1 MTFTHKVL
9 ITLAVVLG
17 SSGYFAYSALKSSDV
32 AYYEH
37 VHKVTAHPDKWLNK
51 SMQVH
56 GYAVPGTIHEQ
67 VVGQKLERTF
77 EIEYCGKTL
86 PVRHSGSKPD
96 TFKDQ
101 AETVVTGR
109 LVRQDGQLYLQAVEG
124 DRGIAAKCPSKYEGN
139 REAPK
144 CDGV

>member
-1 MTFTHKVL
+1 MTAKILV
-9 ITLAVVLG
+9 TLGVVLVAAGYLAFSSLG
-17 SSGYFAYSALKSSDV
+17 SDDV

-37 VHKVTAHPDKWLNK
+37 VHKVTAHPEKWMDK
-51 SMQVH
+51 SMQIH
-56 GYAVPGTIHEQ
+56 GYAVPGTIKEQ

-109 LVRQDGQLYLQAVEG
+109 LVRQDGQLYLQAIEG
-124 DRGIAAKCPSKYEGN
+124 DRGISAKCPSKYEGN